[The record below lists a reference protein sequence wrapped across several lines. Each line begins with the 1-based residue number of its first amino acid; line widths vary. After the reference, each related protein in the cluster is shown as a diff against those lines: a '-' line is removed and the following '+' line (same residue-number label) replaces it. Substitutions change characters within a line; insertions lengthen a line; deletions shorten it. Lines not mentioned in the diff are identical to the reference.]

1 MKYNPPFTITSEILT
16 LVAKIAEKVGLLS
29 AANSD
34 AGALRLRR
42 ANRVRTIQGSLA
54 IEGNTLTETQITAI
68 LDGQR
73 VIAPVREIQE
83 VRNAIKAYDIFSE
96 WTSWKEDDLLTA
108 HHILME
114 GLIDSEGRYR
124 KGGVGIMG
132 QEEVIHI
139 APPADRVP
147 TLMNDLLSWL
157 KNSSEHPLIAGS
169 VFHYEFEFIH
179 PFEDGNGRM
188 GRLWQTLI
196 LTHWH
201 PFFALIPVES
211 IVHEHQQ
218 KYYDAINASSAN
230 ADSAPFIEFTLTM
243 INEAVEQFTAETGQV
258 AGQVAGQVKQLLLK
272 CVGEVSG
279 KELMEALSL
288 KGRDNFEKLYL
299 HPALS
304 QNLMERTIPD
314 KPKSR
319 LQKYRLTKFGV
330 KTLSMWK
337 AESG

>member
-1 MKYNPPFTITSEILT
+1 MTYPPPFTITSEILT

-29 AANSD
+29 AADSD

-42 ANRVRTIQGSLA
+42 ANRVRTIRGSLA
-54 IEGNTLTETQITAI
+54 IEGNTLTDIQITAI
-68 LDGQR
+68 LDGKR

-83 VRNAIKAYDIFSE
+83 VRNAIKAYDVFSE

-114 GLIDSEGRYR
+114 GLIDSDGRYR
-124 KGGVGIMG
+124 KGGVGVMG
-132 QEEVIHI
+132 VEEVIHI
-139 APPADRVP
+139 APPVDRVP

-218 KYYDAINASSAN
+218 EYYDAINASSAN
-230 ADSAPFIEFTLTM
+230 ADSAPFIQFMLIM

-258 AGQVAGQVKQLLLK
+258 AGQVTGQVKQLLLK
-272 CVGEVSG
+272 CVGEMSS
-279 KELMEALSL
+279 KELMETLNL

-299 HPALS
+299 RPALA
-304 QNLMERTIPD
+304 QNLIERTIPD
-314 KPKSR
+314 KPSSR
-319 LQKYRLTKFGV
+319 LQKYRLTKKG
-330 KTLSMWK
+330 KRIAK
-337 AESG
+337 